1 MPLTKREAE
10 QLIRMHGGYF
20 DHHGGSHDVWI
31 APNGSIILLPR
42 HAGDLK
48 KGLENN
54 IYKKLGLK

>member
-20 DHHGGSHDVWI
+20 DHHGRGHDVWV
-31 APNGSIILLPR
+31 APNGSMILLR

-48 KGLENN
+48 KRLENN